1 MSRETLGNRDPSTL
15 FIINN
20 LGALLKA
27 KGDLAAAESLC
38 REAMEGLR
46 ETLGD
51 RHPSTLASISNLGRL
66 LEDKGDLAAAEPLFR
81 EALKG
86 RNETLSMRHPDTEAS
101 IADFFRVSTAL
112 LLLQK
117 MSLLGRESKLK
128 RD

>member
-1 MSRETLGNRDPSTL
+1 MIMLISLISLIYQADTVVVQAERTDGQATNVTLCKPLFREALEMSRETLGNRDPSTL

-51 RHPSTLASISNLGRL
+51 RHPSTLASISNLGGLLKAKARL
-66 LEDKGDLAAAEPLFR
+66 R
-81 EALKG
+81 
-86 RNETLSMRHPDTEAS
+86 RR
-101 IADFFRVSTAL
+101 
-112 LLLQK
+112 
-117 MSLLGRESKLK
+117 
-128 RD
+128 